1 MWLTEIIDHA
11 KIKDLN
17 QKIRNLYSL
26 FSISKS
32 DRRTLWLI
40 EVLYADKGDLLELI
54 RSKEDR
60 MQISRA

>member
-1 MWLTEIIDHA
+1 MKDKQTEQPTD
-11 KIKDLN
+11 
-17 QKIRNLYSL
+17 
-26 FSISKS
+26 

-60 MQISRA
+60 MQISRDEKDIR